1 MRWIIPTKRKREKEK
16 SEMVRGLF
24 SQREKE
30 KSEMVRGL
38 FPQREKEKKRKREK

>member
-1 MRWIIPTKRKREKEK
+1 
-16 SEMVRGLF
+16 MVRGLF